1 MFRSSFF
8 LYIQL
13 FSDRVS
19 PVQIR
24 KHQDH
29 QNRTQQLLIN
39 VQLKLPEVFKLNYS
53 DMTRVQSLLS
63 HFTTTIVF

>member
-39 VQLKLPEVFKLNYS
+39 LQLKLPEDFKLKCS
-53 DMTRVQSLLS
+53 DTCSVFTVSLHYHDRFLN
-63 HFTTTIVF
+63 